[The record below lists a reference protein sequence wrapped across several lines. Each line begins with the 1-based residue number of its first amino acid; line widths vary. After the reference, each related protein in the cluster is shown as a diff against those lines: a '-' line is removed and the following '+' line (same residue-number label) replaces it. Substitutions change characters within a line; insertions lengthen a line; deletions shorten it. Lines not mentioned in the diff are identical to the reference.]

1 MIVTRPRTDEANFFI
16 KGVPT
21 ISPFAFGGTKV
32 IPYHNPGDTMDNIDF
47 DLVRDAVKWMATTLM
62 DMSTVQKITAEKE

>member
-1 MIVTRPRTDEANFFI
+1 
-16 KGVPT
+16 
-21 ISPFAFGGTKV
+21 
-32 IPYHNPGDTMDNIDF
+32 MDNIDF